1 MVNVPME
8 NSYLQTE
15 IDRLET
21 EIKNNQALL
30 SDSELGSLA
39 QAEIDRLQAQLDNLL
54 AGFSA
59 SSGNTDESSSES
71 DFAQSPAIIEIRGA
85 AGGDESKIFAGDLL
99 RMYTRFAQNHGF
111 SLEAIDDGVIRVS
124 RPDRS
129 LWDHGAYETFQY
141 ESGVHRVQRVPDTEA
156 AGRIHTS
163 TATVAVLPEIKPNQ
177 LEVKEGD
184 LEWQFTRAGGPGG
197 QNVNK
202 VNTAVRLTHLPTG
215 LTVFVHEERYQAR
228 NKEIAL
234 NMIRAKIWQKE
245 EEKRLVALSDQRSQA
260 IGSGMRAE
268 KVKTYNFPQNRL
280 TDHRLDKSWHNLK
293 EIMEGRLDEMF
304 EFTLQAFKTPSQA
317 Q

>member
-1 MVNVPME
+1 MDNP
-8 NSYLQTE
+8 YIQAE
-15 IDRLET
+15 INRIES
-21 EIKNNQALL
+21 EIKDNESLMA
-30 SDSELGSLA
+30 DPELGSLA
-39 QAEIDRLQAQLDNLL
+39 TAEVTRLKAQLENLL
-54 AGFSA
+54 
-59 SSGNTDESSSES
+59 TSSETVPS
-71 DFAQSPAIIEIRGA
+71 SEEETEGENFDQSPAIIEIRGA

-111 SLEAIDDGVIRVS
+111 SLENIDDGVIRLS

-129 LWDHGAYETFQY
+129 LWDHGAFETFQY
-141 ESGVHRVQRVPDTEA
+141 ESGVHRVQRVPDTES

-163 TATVAVLPEIKPNQ
+163 TATVAVLPEIKPSQ
-177 LEVKEGD
+177 VELKQQD

-234 NMIRAKIWQKE
+234 NMIRSKVWQQE
-245 EEKRLVALSDQRSQA
+245 EEKRLSTQSDQRSLA
-260 IGSGMRAE
+260 VGSGMRAE

-280 TDHRLDKSWHNLK
+280 TDHRLNKSWHNLK
-293 EIMEGRLDEMF
+293 EILEGRLDEMF
-304 EFTLQAFKTPSQA
+304 EFTLKAFQSDPTGT
-317 Q
+317 

>member
-1 MVNVPME
+1 MDNP
-8 NSYLQTE
+8 YIQAE
-15 IDRLET
+15 INRIEA
-21 EIKNNQALL
+21 EIKDNEALT
-30 SDSELGSLA
+30 SDPELGSLA
-39 QAEIDRLQAQLDNLL
+39 AAEVSRLQAQLENLL
-54 AGFSA
+54 
-59 SSGNTDESSSES
+59 TSSETTTS
-71 DFAQSPAIIEIRGA
+71 QEEESEGENFDQSPAIIEIRGA
-85 AGGDESKIFAGDLL
+85 AGGDESKIFASDLL
-99 RMYTRFAQNHGF
+99 RMYSRFAQNHGF
-111 SLEAIDDGVIRVS
+111 AIEAIDEGVIRVS

-129 LWDHGAYETFQY
+129 LWNHGAYETFQY
-141 ESGVHRVQRVPDTEA
+141 ESGVHRVQRVPDTES

-177 LEVKEGD
+177 LEVRDQD

-234 NMIRAKIWQKE
+234 NMIRAKIWQAE
-245 EEKRLVALSDQRSQA
+245 EERRLSAQSDKRSLAV
-260 IGSGMRAE
+260 GSGMRAE

-280 TDHRLDKSWHNLK
+280 TDHRIDKSWHNLK

-304 EFTLQAFKTPSQA
+304 EFTLQAFKPE
-317 Q
+317 

>member
-1 MVNVPME
+1 MDNP
-8 NSYLQTE
+8 YIQAE
-15 IDRLET
+15 ISRIEA
-21 EIKNNQALL
+21 EIKDNEALL
-30 SDSELGSLA
+30 SDPELGILA
-39 QAEIDRLQAQLDNLL
+39 SSEVERLKSQLENLL
-54 AGFSA
+54 TSSA
-59 SSGNTDESSSES
+59 NRSSEE
-71 DFAQSPAIIEIRGA
+71 DEGTEGENFNNSPAIIEIRGA
-85 AGGDESKIFAGDLL
+85 AGGDESKIFAADLL

-111 SLEAIDDGVIRVS
+111 SIDTIDEGVIKVS

-129 LWDHGAYETFQY
+129 IWDHGAYETFQY
-141 ESGVHRVQRVPDTEA
+141 ESGVHRVQRVPATEA

-163 TATVAVLPEIKPNQ
+163 TATVAVLPEVKANQ
-177 LEVKEGD
+177 LEVRDQD

-234 NMIRAKIWQKE
+234 NMIRSKIWQAE
-245 EEKRLVALSDQRSQA
+245 EEKRLSALSDKRSLA
-260 IGSGMRAE
+260 VGSGMRAE

-280 TDHRLDKSWHNLK
+280 TDHRIDKSWHNLK

-304 EFTLQAFKTPSQA
+304 EFTMDAFKAISEPLTA
-317 Q
+317 E